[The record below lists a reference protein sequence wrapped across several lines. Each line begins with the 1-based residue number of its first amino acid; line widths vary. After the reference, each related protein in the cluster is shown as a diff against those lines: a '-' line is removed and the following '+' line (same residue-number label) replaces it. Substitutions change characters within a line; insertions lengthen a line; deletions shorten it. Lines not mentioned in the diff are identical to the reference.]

1 MSLKLLPMSLSLLIL
16 ELETTQKKV
25 ESLEAS
31 ISNLVE
37 KFNVM
42 QAEKSRELE
51 GRNNDKEYNSCKV
64 SKA

>member
-1 MSLKLLPMSLSLLIL
+1 MSLSLLIL

-51 GRNNDKEYNSCKV
+51 GRKIKNEYNSCKV
-64 SKA
+64 ATA